1 MKTSPIKV
9 TVKTTYAPEQSR
21 PHDNRY
27 VYTYTITIK
36 NIGDQAAQLMNRHW
50 IISDANEKIQ
60 EVQGEGVVGQQ
71 PRLAPGDNYTY
82 TSGVILETQFGT
94 MRGSYEMKTDL
105 GDLFEAPIPAFALV
119 PPQAIH

>member
-1 MKTSPIKV
+1 MKSAPIEV
-9 TVKTTYAPEQSR
+9 TVKTTYIPEQSR
-21 PHDNRY
+21 PKENRY
-27 VYTYTITIK
+27 VYTYTITIT
-36 NIGDQAAQLMNRHW
+36 NCGDQAAQLMNRHW

-105 GDLFEAPIPAFALV
+105 GDLFEAAVPAFALV